1 MKTMKLFFSTL
12 FVVII
17 SAIGMVSCNDDDE
30 PKDKVIEVTMSVSE
44 NTDIMYSLFDDN
56 KENPVECMLVME
68 DGVDQTWRK
77 MSFSGIEWFTY
88 EKGHRYKLRAKKT
101 ILANPPAD
109 GSAWK
114 YELVE
119 VLEDK
124 EIIGPELPV
133 EATIKSEADIVYEE
147 LCPIEKYS
155 VSSPIFVDGNGK
167 IYSSEGNERPSYKN
181 CRIYL
186 NNTLDPTAP
195 DWVKLNSTTYMARYA
210 YVISPLSDK
219 IRLVV
224 ASGGGPMLKYIVT
237 EDDFRY
243 VTTTLNKGEQLTYV
257 LILANAN
264 KRGIQKLELAY
275 ERKCCVQLCGF
286 TSVPVP

>member
-1 MKTMKLFFSTL
+1 MKTIKLFFSTL
-12 FVVII
+12 LVVII

-30 PKDKVIEVTMSVSE
+30 LKYKVVEVTMSVSE

-68 DGVDQTWRK
+68 DGVNQTWGK
-77 MSFSGIEWFTY
+77 MGLYDIEGFTY
-88 EKGHRYKLRAKKT
+88 EKGHRYKLKVKKT

-147 LCPIEKYS
+147 QCPIEKYS

-186 NNTLDPTAP
+186 NNTLDTTGP
-195 DWVKLNSTTYMARYA
+195 DWVKFNSTTYMARYA
-210 YVISPLSDK
+210 YVISPLSAK

-243 VTTTLNKGEQLTYV
+243 VTATMNKGEQLTYV

-264 KRGIQKLELAY
+264 KRGIQRLELTF
-275 ERKCCVQLCGF
+275 ERK
-286 TSVPVP
+286 

>member
-195 DWVKLNSTTYMARYA
+195 DWVKLNSTTYMTRYA

-243 VTTTLNKGEQLTYV
+243 MTTTLKEKEQITYV

-264 KRGIQKLELAY
+264 KKGLQRLELTI
-275 ERKCCVQLCGF
+275 ERK
-286 TSVPVP
+286 

>member
-1 MKTMKLFFSTL
+1 MKTIKLFFSTL
-12 FVVII
+12 LVVII
-17 SAIGMVSCNDDDE
+17 SAIGMASCIDDDE
-30 PKDKVIEVTMSVSE
+30 LKDKVVVITMFVSE

-56 KENPVECMLVME
+56 KENPIECMLFME

-77 MSFSGIEWFTY
+77 MSFSSIEGFTY

-109 GSAWK
+109 GSAWM

-133 EATIKSEADIVYEE
+133 EDAIKSEADIVYEE
-147 LCPIEKYS
+147 QCPIEKYS

-186 NNTLDPTAP
+186 NKTLDPTAP

-243 VTTTLNKGEQLTYV
+243 VTTTMNNGEQLAYV

-264 KRGIQKLELAY
+264 KKGIQRLELTL
-275 ERKCCVQLCGF
+275 ERK
-286 TSVPVP
+286 

>member
-155 VSSPIFVDGNGK
+155 VSSPIFVDGNGT
-167 IYSSEGNERPSYKN
+167 IYNSEGNERPSYKN

-195 DWVKLNSTTYMARYA
+195 DWVKLNSTTYMTRYA

-243 VTTTLNKGEQLTYV
+243 MTTTLKEKEQITYV

-264 KRGIQKLELAY
+264 KKGLQRLELTI
-275 ERKCCVQLCGF
+275 ERK
-286 TSVPVP
+286 

>member
-1 MKTMKLFFSTL
+1 MKTIKLFFSTL
-12 FVVII
+12 FVVIL
-17 SAIGMVSCNDDDE
+17 STIGMVSCNDDDE

-147 LCPIEKYS
+147 QCPIEKYS

-186 NNTLDPTAP
+186 NKTLDPTAP

-237 EDDFRY
+237 EDDFRN
-243 VTTTLNKGEQLTYV
+243 VTTTMNKGEQLAYV
-257 LILANAN
+257 LVLANAN
-264 KRGIQKLELAY
+264 KKGIQRLELTL
-275 ERKCCVQLCGF
+275 ERK
-286 TSVPVP
+286 

>member
-30 PKDKVIEVTMSVSE
+30 LKDKVIEVTMSVSE

-147 LCPIEKYS
+147 QCPIEKYS
-155 VSSPIFVDGNGK
+155 VSSPLFVDGNGT
-167 IYSSEGNERPSYKN
+167 IYNSEGNERPSYKN

-186 NNTLDPTAP
+186 NNTLDITDP
-195 DWVKLNSTTYMARYA
+195 DWVKFNSTTYMARYA

-243 VTTTLNKGEQLTYV
+243 MTTTLKEKEQITYV

-264 KRGIQKLELAY
+264 KKGIQRLELTL
-275 ERKCCVQLCGF
+275 ERK
-286 TSVPVP
+286 

>member
-1 MKTMKLFFSTL
+1 
-12 FVVII
+12 
-17 SAIGMVSCNDDDE
+17 MVSCNDDDE

-68 DGVDQTWRK
+68 DGVDQIWRK
-77 MSFSGIEWFTY
+77 MSFSYIEGFTY

-109 GSAWK
+109 GSAWM

-124 EIIGPELPV
+124 EITGPELPV
-133 EATIKSEADIVYEE
+133 EDAIKSETDIVYEE
-147 LCPIEKYS
+147 QCPIEKYS
-155 VSSPIFVDGNGK
+155 VSSPIFVDGNGT
-167 IYSSEGNERPSYKN
+167 IYNSEGNERPSYKN

-186 NNTLDPTAP
+186 NNTLDTTDP
-195 DWVKLNSTTYMARYA
+195 DWVKFNSTTYMARYA

-243 VTTTLNKGEQLTYV
+243 VTTTMNKGEQLTYV
-257 LILANAN
+257 LVLANAN
-264 KRGIQKLELAY
+264 KKGIQRLELTF
-275 ERKCCVQLCGF
+275 ERK
-286 TSVPVP
+286 

>member
-1 MKTMKLFFSTL
+1 MKTIKLFFSTL
-12 FVVII
+12 LVVII

-30 PKDKVIEVTMSVSE
+30 LKDKVIEVTMSVSE

-124 EIIGPELPV
+124 EITGPELPV
-133 EATIKSEADIVYEE
+133 EDAIKSEADIVYEE
-147 LCPIEKYS
+147 QCPIEKYS

-186 NNTLDPTAP
+186 NNTLDTTGP
-195 DWVKLNSTTYMARYA
+195 DWVKFNSTTYMARYA
-210 YVISPLSDK
+210 YVFSPLSAK

-224 ASGGGPMLKYIVT
+224 ASGGGPMLKYIVQ
-237 EDDFRY
+237 EEDFRY
-243 VTTTLNKGEQLTYV
+243 ITSTMKEKEQLTYV
-257 LILANAN
+257 LVIANAD
-264 KRGIQKLELAY
+264 KKGLQRIEITFV
-275 ERKCCVQLCGF
+275 RI
-286 TSVPVP
+286 

>member
-1 MKTMKLFFSTL
+1 MKTIKLFFSTL
-12 FVVII
+12 LVVII
-17 SAIGMVSCNDDDE
+17 SAIGMASCNDDDE
-30 PKDKVIEVTMSVSE
+30 LKDKVVEVTMSVSE

-114 YELVE
+114 YELIE

-133 EATIKSEADIVYEE
+133 EATIKSETDIVYEE
-147 LCPIEKYS
+147 QCPIEKYS

-186 NNTLDPTAP
+186 NNTLDTTDP
-195 DWVKLNSTTYMARYA
+195 DWLKFNSTTYMARYA
-210 YVISPLSDK
+210 YVISPLSAK

-243 VTTTLNKGEQLTYV
+243 MTNTMNKGEQLTYV

-264 KRGIQKLELAY
+264 KWGIQRLELTF
-275 ERKCCVQLCGF
+275 ERK
-286 TSVPVP
+286 

>member
-186 NNTLDPTAP
+186 NKTLDITDP
-195 DWVKLNSTTYMARYA
+195 DWVKFNSTTYMARYA

-243 VTTTLNKGEQLTYV
+243 MTTTLKEKEQITYV

-264 KRGIQKLELAY
+264 KRGIQKLELAF
-275 ERKCCVQLCGF
+275 ERK
-286 TSVPVP
+286 

>member
-109 GSAWK
+109 GSAWM

-124 EIIGPELPV
+124 EITGPELPV
-133 EATIKSEADIVYEE
+133 EDAIKSEADIVYEE

-186 NNTLDPTAP
+186 NKTLDITDP
-195 DWVKLNSTTYMARYA
+195 DWVKFNSTTYMARYA

-243 VTTTLNKGEQLTYV
+243 MTTTLKEKEQITYV

-264 KRGIQKLELAY
+264 KKGLQRLELTI
-275 ERKCCVQLCGF
+275 ERK
-286 TSVPVP
+286 

>member
-119 VLEDK
+119 VLKDK

-147 LCPIEKYS
+147 QCPIEKYS

-186 NNTLDPTAP
+186 NKTLDPTAP

-237 EDDFRY
+237 EDDFRN
-243 VTTTLNKGEQLTYV
+243 VTTTMNKGEQLAYV
-257 LILANAN
+257 LVLANAN
-264 KRGIQKLELAY
+264 KKGIQRLELTL
-275 ERKCCVQLCGF
+275 ERK
-286 TSVPVP
+286 

>member
-12 FVVII
+12 FVVIL

-186 NNTLDPTAP
+186 NKTLDITDP
-195 DWVKLNSTTYMARYA
+195 DWVKFNSTTYMARYA

-219 IRLVV
+219 IRLVL

-237 EDDFRY
+237 EDDFRN
-243 VTTTLNKGEQLTYV
+243 VTTTMNKGEQLTYV
-257 LILANAN
+257 LVFANAN
-264 KRGIQKLELAY
+264 KKGIQRLELTL
-275 ERKCCVQLCGF
+275 ERK
-286 TSVPVP
+286 

>member
-12 FVVII
+12 FFVII

-147 LCPIEKYS
+147 QCPIEKYS

-237 EDDFRY
+237 EDDFRN
-243 VTTTLNKGEQLTYV
+243 VTTTMNKGEQLAYV
-257 LILANAN
+257 LVLANAN
-264 KRGIQKLELAY
+264 KKGLQRLELTL
-275 ERKCCVQLCGF
+275 ERK
-286 TSVPVP
+286 

>member
-1 MKTMKLFFSTL
+1 MKTIKLFFSTL
-12 FVVII
+12 LVVII
-17 SAIGMVSCNDDDE
+17 SAIGMASCIDDDE
-30 PKDKVIEVTMSVSE
+30 LKDKVVVITMSVSE

-56 KENPVECMLVME
+56 KENPVEGMLVME

-147 LCPIEKYS
+147 QCPIEKYS

-237 EDDFRY
+237 EDDFRF
-243 VTTTLNKGEQLTYV
+243 VTTTMNNGEQLAYV

-264 KRGIQKLELAY
+264 KKGIQRLELTL
-275 ERKCCVQLCGF
+275 ERK
-286 TSVPVP
+286 

>member
-1 MKTMKLFFSTL
+1 MKTIKLFFSTL
-12 FVVII
+12 LVVII
-17 SAIGMVSCNDDDE
+17 SAIGMASCIDDDE
-30 PKDKVIEVTMSVSE
+30 LKDKVVVITMSVSE
-44 NTDIMYSLFDDN
+44 NTDIMYSLFDDH
-56 KENPVECMLVME
+56 KENPIECMLFME

-77 MSFSGIEWFTY
+77 MGFSSIEGFTY

-147 LCPIEKYS
+147 QCPIEKYS

-186 NNTLDPTAP
+186 NNTLDPTVP

-237 EDDFRY
+237 EDDFSY
-243 VTTTLNKGEQLTYV
+243 VTTTMKEKEQLTYV
-257 LILANAN
+257 LVLANAN
-264 KRGIQKLELAY
+264 KKGIQRLELTL
-275 ERKCCVQLCGF
+275 ERK
-286 TSVPVP
+286 

>member
-186 NNTLDPTAP
+186 NNTLDPTVP
-195 DWVKLNSTTYMARYA
+195 DWVRFNSTTYMARYA

-243 VTTTLNKGEQLTYV
+243 MTTTLKEKEQITYV

-264 KRGIQKLELAY
+264 KKGLQRLELTI
-275 ERKCCVQLCGF
+275 ERK
-286 TSVPVP
+286 

>member
-133 EATIKSEADIVYEE
+133 EATIKYEADIVYEE

-186 NNTLDPTAP
+186 NKTLDPTAP

-243 VTTTLNKGEQLTYV
+243 MTTTLKEKEQITYV

-264 KRGIQKLELAY
+264 KKGLQRLELTL
-275 ERKCCVQLCGF
+275 ERK
-286 TSVPVP
+286 

>member
-147 LCPIEKYS
+147 QCPIEKYS

-186 NNTLDPTAP
+186 DKTLDPIAP

-243 VTTTLNKGEQLTYV
+243 MTVTMNKGEQLTYV
-257 LILANAN
+257 LVFANAN
-264 KRGIQKLELAY
+264 KKGIQRLELTL
-275 ERKCCVQLCGF
+275 ERK
-286 TSVPVP
+286 

>member
-1 MKTMKLFFSTL
+1 MKLFFSTL

-30 PKDKVIEVTMSVSE
+30 LKDKVVEVTMSVSE
-44 NTDIMYSLFDDN
+44 NTDIMYGPFDDN

-155 VSSPIFVDGNGK
+155 ASSPIFVDGNGK

-186 NNTLDPTAP
+186 NNTLDITDP
-195 DWVKLNSTTYMARYA
+195 DWVKFNSTTYMARYA

-243 VTTTLNKGEQLTYV
+243 MTTTLKEKEQITYV

-264 KRGIQKLELAY
+264 KKGLQRLELTL
-275 ERKCCVQLCGF
+275 ERK
-286 TSVPVP
+286 

>member
-133 EATIKSEADIVYEE
+133 EATIKYEADIVYEE

-186 NNTLDPTAP
+186 NKTLDITDP
-195 DWVKLNSTTYMARYA
+195 DWVKFNSTTYMARYA

-243 VTTTLNKGEQLTYV
+243 MTTTLKEKEQITYV

-264 KRGIQKLELAY
+264 KKGLQRLELTI
-275 ERKCCVQLCGF
+275 ERK
-286 TSVPVP
+286 

>member
-1 MKTMKLFFSTL
+1 MKTIKLFFSTL
-12 FVVII
+12 LVVII
-17 SAIGMVSCNDDDE
+17 SAIGMVSCIDDDE
-30 PKDKVIEVTMSVSE
+30 LKDKVVEVTMSVSE

-114 YELVE
+114 YELIE

-147 LCPIEKYS
+147 QCPIEKYS

-186 NNTLDPTAP
+186 DKTLDPTAP

-210 YVISPLSDK
+210 YVISPLSDQ

-243 VTTTLNKGEQLTYV
+243 MTVTMNKGEQLTYV
-257 LILANAN
+257 LVFANAN
-264 KRGIQKLELAY
+264 KKGIQRLELTL
-275 ERKCCVQLCGF
+275 ERK
-286 TSVPVP
+286 

>member
-12 FVVII
+12 FVVIL

-30 PKDKVIEVTMSVSE
+30 LKDKVVEVTMSVSE

-114 YELVE
+114 YELIE

-147 LCPIEKYS
+147 QCPIEKYS

-186 NNTLDPTAP
+186 DKTLDPTAP

-243 VTTTLNKGEQLTYV
+243 MTVTMNKGEQLTYV
-257 LILANAN
+257 LVFTNAN
-264 KRGIQKLELAY
+264 KKGIQRLELTL
-275 ERKCCVQLCGF
+275 ERK
-286 TSVPVP
+286 

>member
-12 FVVII
+12 FVVIL

-30 PKDKVIEVTMSVSE
+30 LKDKVVEVTMSVSE

-77 MSFSGIEWFTY
+77 MSFSYIEGFTY

-109 GSAWK
+109 GSAWM

-147 LCPIEKYS
+147 QCPIEKYS

-237 EDDFRY
+237 EDDFRF
-243 VTTTLNKGEQLTYV
+243 VTTTMNKGEQLTYV

-264 KRGIQKLELAY
+264 KKGLQRLELTL
-275 ERKCCVQLCGF
+275 ERK
-286 TSVPVP
+286 

>member
-1 MKTMKLFFSTL
+1 MKTIKLFFSTL
-12 FVVII
+12 LVVII
-17 SAIGMVSCNDDDE
+17 SAIGMASCIDDDE
-30 PKDKVIEVTMSVSE
+30 LKDKVVVITMSVSE
-44 NTDIMYSLFDDN
+44 NTDIMYSLFDDH
-56 KENPVECMLVME
+56 KENPIECMLFME

-77 MSFSGIEWFTY
+77 MGFSSIEGFTY

-109 GSAWK
+109 ASAWI

-133 EATIKSEADIVYEE
+133 EDAIKSETDIVYEE
-147 LCPIEKYS
+147 QCPIEKYS

-186 NNTLDPTAP
+186 NNTLDPTDT
-195 DWVKLNSTTYMARYA
+195 DWVRFNSTTYMARYA

-243 VTTTLNKGEQLTYV
+243 VTTTMNKGEQLTYV

-264 KRGIQKLELAY
+264 KRGIQKLELAF
-275 ERKCCVQLCGF
+275 ERK
-286 TSVPVP
+286 

>member
-147 LCPIEKYS
+147 QCPIEKYS

-186 NNTLDPTAP
+186 NKTLDPTAP

-237 EDDFRY
+237 EDDFRN
-243 VTTTLNKGEQLTYV
+243 VTTTMNKGEQLAYV
-257 LILANAN
+257 LVLANAN
-264 KRGIQKLELAY
+264 KKGIQRLELTL
-275 ERKCCVQLCGF
+275 ERK
-286 TSVPVP
+286 

>member
-1 MKTMKLFFSTL
+1 MMTIKLFFSTL
-12 FVVII
+12 LVVIL
-17 SAIGMVSCNDDDE
+17 SAIGMVSCIDDDE
-30 PKDKVIEVTMSVSE
+30 LKDKVVEVTMSVSE

-147 LCPIEKYS
+147 QCPIEKYS

-186 NNTLDPTAP
+186 DKTLDPTAP

-210 YVISPLSDK
+210 YVISPLSDQ

-243 VTTTLNKGEQLTYV
+243 MTVTMNKGEQLTYV
-257 LILANAN
+257 LVFTNAN
-264 KRGIQKLELAY
+264 KKGIQRLELTL
-275 ERKCCVQLCGF
+275 ERK
-286 TSVPVP
+286 

>member
-1 MKTMKLFFSTL
+1 MKTIKLFFSTL
-12 FVVII
+12 LVVII

-30 PKDKVIEVTMSVSE
+30 LKYKVVEVTMSVSE

-68 DGVDQTWRK
+68 DGVNQTWGK
-77 MSFSGIEWFTY
+77 MGLYDIEGFTY
-88 EKGHRYKLRAKKT
+88 EKGHRYKLKVKKT

-109 GSAWK
+109 GLAWK

-147 LCPIEKYS
+147 QCPIEKYS

-186 NNTLDPTAP
+186 NKTLDPTAP

-237 EDDFRY
+237 EDDFRF
-243 VTTTLNKGEQLTYV
+243 VTTTMNNGEQLAYV

-264 KRGIQKLELAY
+264 KKGIQRLELTL
-275 ERKCCVQLCGF
+275 ERK
-286 TSVPVP
+286 

>member
-1 MKTMKLFFSTL
+1 MKTIKLFFSTL
-12 FVVII
+12 LVVII
-17 SAIGMVSCNDDDE
+17 SAIGMASCNDDDE
-30 PKDKVIEVTMSVSE
+30 LKDKVVVITMSVSE
-44 NTDIMYSLFDDN
+44 NTDIMYWLFDHN
-56 KENPVECMLVME
+56 KENPIECMLVME

-124 EIIGPELPV
+124 VIIGPELPV

-155 VSSPIFVDGNGK
+155 VSSPIFVDGNGN

-186 NNTLDPTAP
+186 NKTLDITDP
-195 DWVKLNSTTYMARYA
+195 DWVKFNSTTYMARYA

-237 EDDFRY
+237 EDDFRF
-243 VTTTLNKGEQLTYV
+243 VTTTMNNGEQLAYV

-264 KRGIQKLELAY
+264 KKGIQRLELTL
-275 ERKCCVQLCGF
+275 ERK
-286 TSVPVP
+286 

>member
-1 MKTMKLFFSTL
+1 MKTIKLFFSTL

-124 EIIGPELPV
+124 EITSPELPV
-133 EATIKSEADIVYEE
+133 EDAIKSEADIVYEE

-243 VTTTLNKGEQLTYV
+243 MTTTLKEKEQITYV

-264 KRGIQKLELAY
+264 KKGIQRLELTL
-275 ERKCCVQLCGF
+275 ERK
-286 TSVPVP
+286 

>member
-133 EATIKSEADIVYEE
+133 EDAIKSEADIVYGE

-186 NNTLDPTAP
+186 NNTLDITDP
-195 DWVKLNSTTYMARYA
+195 DWVKFNSTTYMARYA

-243 VTTTLNKGEQLTYV
+243 VTTTMNKGEQLTYV

-264 KRGIQKLELAY
+264 KKGIQRLELTL
-275 ERKCCVQLCGF
+275 ERK
-286 TSVPVP
+286 

>member
-186 NNTLDPTAP
+186 NKTLDITDP
-195 DWVKLNSTTYMARYA
+195 DWVKFNSTTYMARYA

-243 VTTTLNKGEQLTYV
+243 MTTTLKEKEQITYV

-264 KRGIQKLELAY
+264 KKGLQRLELTI
-275 ERKCCVQLCGF
+275 ERK
-286 TSVPVP
+286 

>member
-195 DWVKLNSTTYMARYA
+195 DWVKLNSTTYMTRYA

-243 VTTTLNKGEQLTYV
+243 MTTTLKEKEQITYV

-264 KRGIQKLELAY
+264 KKGLQRLELTL
-275 ERKCCVQLCGF
+275 ERK
-286 TSVPVP
+286 

>member
-30 PKDKVIEVTMSVSE
+30 LKDKVIEVTMSVSE

-77 MSFSGIEWFTY
+77 MSLSGIEWFTY

-186 NNTLDPTAP
+186 NNTLDITDP
-195 DWVKLNSTTYMARYA
+195 DWVKFNSITYMARYA

-237 EDDFRY
+237 EDDFRF
-243 VTTTLNKGEQLTYV
+243 VTTTMNKGEQLAYV

-264 KRGIQKLELAY
+264 KKGIQRLELTF
-275 ERKCCVQLCGF
+275 ERK
-286 TSVPVP
+286 